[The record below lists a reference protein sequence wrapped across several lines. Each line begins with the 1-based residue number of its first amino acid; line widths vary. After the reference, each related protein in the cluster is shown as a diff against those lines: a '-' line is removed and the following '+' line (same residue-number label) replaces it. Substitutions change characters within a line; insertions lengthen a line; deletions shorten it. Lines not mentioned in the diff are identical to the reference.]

1 MIFKSVSIMR
11 NILCSLIILLILS
24 SCGKKEIKPVSEEAR
39 IAQEAFKLAE
49 VIKNAYIKNDRI
61 TIQRNSTKDGYR
73 EIIEVMKSFD
83 NAELTFSPRKVEI
96 EDSTVYLN
104 LTWSGIWS
112 VKGKKIE
119 DRGLTIFVMEGKP
132 LRLSRV
138 MRENPFKQP
147 E

>member
-83 NAELTFSPRKVEI
+83 NAELTFSPRKVEV

>member
-1 MIFKSVSIMR
+1 MR
-11 NILCSLIILLILS
+11 NALCGLIILFLLS
-24 SCGKKEIKPVSEEAR
+24 SCGKKEIKPVSEESK
-39 IAQEAFKLAE
+39 IAQEAIKLAE
-49 VIKNAYIKNDRI
+49 VIKNAYVKNDRV

-73 EIIEVMKSFD
+73 ELIGVMKSFD
-83 NAELTFSPRKVEI
+83 DAELTLVPKKVEI

-104 LTWSGIWS
+104 LTWSGTWS

-119 DRGLTIFVMEGKP
+119 DRGLAIFVMEGKP
-132 LRLSRV
+132 LKLSRI

>member
-1 MIFKSVSIMR
+1 MR